1 LRLNK
6 FIALNL
12 PTSRRKADDLIQS
25 GEVTVNGK
33 VPEVGY
39 IVNQNDIVSVN
50 NKNLSN
56 NNAHE
61 YYKFYK
67 PKGYV
72 CSHNKQG
79 DAPTIYDLIGKNY
92 LKFGGRLDKD
102 SEGLMLLST
111 DGEWLNE
118 IFHSKNKIEKIYKVT
133 LKNKINKNKKIRTKI
148 THEGQ
153 TLKIHNIK
161 AVNSYSYSVT
171 LLSGKNHEIRKIFRF
186 NNLVI
191 RQLKREKIG
200 RYTLGNMS
208 KGQLSKI
215 ELWAKH

>member
-1 LRLNK
+1 MNK

-25 GEVTVNGK
+25 GEVFVNGK

-39 IVNQNDIVSVN
+39 LVKQNDIVSVN
-50 NKNLSN
+50 NKNLTKKN
-56 NNAHE
+56 THE

-79 DAPTIYDLIGKNY
+79 NAPTIFDLIDKDY
-92 LKFGGRLDKD
+92 LKFGGRLDKN

-118 IFHSKNKIEKIYKVT
+118 IFHTKNKVQKKYKVT
-133 LKNKINKNKKIRTKI
+133 LKDKINKNKKIRTKI
-148 THEGQ
+148 NHEGQ
-153 TLKIHNIK
+153 SLKIHNVRAI
-161 AVNSYSYSVT
+161 NSYTYSVT
-171 LLSGKNHEIRKIFRF
+171 LLTGKNHEIRRIFRF
-186 NNLVI
+186 NDLNI
-191 RQLKREKIG
+191 RELKREKIG
-200 RYTLGNMS
+200 KYSLGNMS

-215 ELWAKH
+215 DIYE

>member
-1 LRLNK
+1 MRLNK
-6 FIALNL
+6 YIALNL
-12 PTSRRKADDLIQS
+12 PTSRRKADNLIQS
-25 GEVTVNGK
+25 GEVLVNGK

-39 IVNQNDIVSVN
+39 IVKQKDIVSVN

-56 NNAHE
+56 TITHE

-72 CSHNKQG
+72 CSHYKQG
-79 DAPTIYDLIGKNY
+79 NSPTIYDLIGKNY

-118 IFHSKNKIEKIYKVT
+118 IFHSKNKVHKKYKVT

-153 TLKIHNIK
+153 TLKIYNIK
-161 AVNSYSYSVT
+161 AINSYTYNVT

-186 NNLVI
+186 NDLDI
-191 RQLKREKIG
+191 RELKREKIG
-200 RYTLGNMS
+200 KYTLGNMS

-215 ELWAKH
+215 EL

>member
-1 LRLNK
+1 MRLNK

-12 PTSRRKADDLIQS
+12 PTSRRKADDLIHS
-25 GEVTVNGK
+25 GEVLVNGK

-39 IVNQNDIVSVN
+39 IVKQKDVVAVN
-50 NKNLSN
+50 NKKLSN
-56 NNAHE
+56 YNIHE

-79 DAPTIYDLIGKNY
+79 NSPTIYDLIGKNY

-118 IFHSKNKIEKIYKVT
+118 IFHSKNKVQKKYKVT
-133 LKNKINKNKKIRTKI
+133 LKNKINKNKKLRTKI
-148 THEGQ
+148 TFEGQ
-153 TLKIHNIK
+153 TLKIYNIK
-161 AVNSYSYSVT
+161 VINSYAYNVT

-186 NNLVI
+186 NDLDI
-191 RQLKREKIG
+191 RELKREKIG
-200 RYTLGNMS
+200 KYTLGNMS

-215 ELWAKH
+215 EL

>member
-1 LRLNK
+1 MRLNK

-25 GEVTVNGK
+25 GEVFVNGK

-39 IVNQNDIVSVN
+39 LVKQNDIVSVN
-50 NKNLSN
+50 NKNLTKKN
-56 NNAHE
+56 THE

-79 DAPTIYDLIGKNY
+79 IAPTIFDLIDKDY
-92 LKFGGRLDKD
+92 LKFGGRLDKN

-118 IFHSKNKIEKIYKVT
+118 IFHTKNKVQKKYKVT

-148 THEGQ
+148 NHEGQ
-153 TLKIHNIK
+153 SLKIHNVK
-161 AVNSYSYSVT
+161 AINSYTYSVT
-171 LLSGKNHEIRKIFRF
+171 LLTGKNHEIRRIFRF
-186 NNLVI
+186 NDLNI
-191 RQLKREKIG
+191 RELKREKIG
-200 RYTLGNMS
+200 KYSLGNMS

-215 ELWAKH
+215 DIYE

>member
-33 VPEVGY
+33 VPGVGY

-161 AVNSYSYSVT
+161 AVNSYSYNVT

-186 NNLVI
+186 NDLVI

-200 RYTLGNMS
+200 KYILGNMS

-215 ELWAKH
+215 ELWPKH

>member
-50 NKNLSN
+50 NKKLSN
-56 NNAHE
+56 NNPHE

-79 DAPTIYDLIGKNY
+79 EAPTIYDLIGKNY

-161 AVNSYSYSVT
+161 AVNSYAYSVT

-186 NNLVI
+186 NDLVI

-215 ELWAKH
+215 EL

>member
-1 LRLNK
+1 MRLNK
-6 FIALNL
+6 YIALNL

-25 GEVTVNGK
+25 GEVLVNGK

-39 IVNQNDIVSVN
+39 IVKQKDIVSVN

-56 NNAHE
+56 TITHE

-72 CSHNKQG
+72 CSHYKQG
-79 DAPTIYDLIGKNY
+79 NSPTIYDLIGKNY

-118 IFHSKNKIEKIYKVT
+118 IFHSKNKVHKKYKVT

-153 TLKIHNIK
+153 TLKIYNIK
-161 AVNSYSYSVT
+161 AINSYTYNVT

-186 NNLVI
+186 NDLDI
-191 RQLKREKIG
+191 RELKREKIG
-200 RYTLGNMS
+200 KYTLGNMS

-215 ELWAKH
+215 EL

>member
-56 NNAHE
+56 NNPHE

-79 DAPTIYDLIGKNY
+79 EAPTIYDLIGKNY

-161 AVNSYSYSVT
+161 AVNSYAYNVT

-215 ELWAKH
+215 EL

>member
-1 LRLNK
+1 MRLNK
-6 FIALNL
+6 YIALNL
-12 PTSRRKADDLIQS
+12 PTSRRKADNLIQS
-25 GEVTVNGK
+25 GEVLVNGK

-39 IVNQNDIVSVN
+39 IVKQKDIVSVN

-56 NNAHE
+56 TITHE

-72 CSHNKQG
+72 CSHYKQG
-79 DAPTIYDLIGKNY
+79 NAPTIYDLIGKNY

-111 DGEWLNE
+111 DGKWLNE
-118 IFHSKNKIEKIYKVT
+118 IFHSKNKVQKKYKVT
-133 LKNKINKNKKIRTKI
+133 LKNKINKNKRIRTKI

-153 TLKIHNIK
+153 TLKIYNIK
-161 AVNSYSYSVT
+161 AINSYTYNVT

-186 NNLVI
+186 NDLDI
-191 RQLKREKIG
+191 RELKREKIG
-200 RYTLGNMS
+200 KYTLGNMS

-215 ELWAKH
+215 EL

>member
-1 LRLNK
+1 MRLNK

-25 GEVTVNGK
+25 GEVFVNGK

-39 IVNQNDIVSVN
+39 LVKQNDIVSVN
-50 NKNLSN
+50 NKNLTKKN
-56 NNAHE
+56 THE

-67 PKGYV
+67 PKVYV

-79 DAPTIYDLIGKNY
+79 NAPTIFDLIDKDY

-118 IFHSKNKIEKIYKVT
+118 IFHTKNKVQK
-133 LKNKINKNKKIRTKI
+133 
-148 THEGQ
+148 
-153 TLKIHNIK
+153 NIK
-161 AVNSYSYSVT
+161 
-171 LLSGKNHEIRKIFRF
+171 
-186 NNLVI
+186 
-191 RQLKREKIG
+191 
-200 RYTLGNMS
+200 
-208 KGQLSKI
+208 
-215 ELWAKH
+215 

>member
-1 LRLNK
+1 MRLNK
-6 FIALNL
+6 YIALNL

-25 GEVTVNGK
+25 GEVLVNGK

-39 IVNQNDIVSVN
+39 IVKQKDIVSVN

-56 NNAHE
+56 TITHE

-79 DAPTIYDLIGKNY
+79 NAPTIYDLIGKNY

-111 DGEWLNE
+111 DGKWLNE
-118 IFHSKNKIEKIYKVT
+118 IFHSKNEVHKIYKVT
-133 LKNKINKNKKIRTKI
+133 LKNKINKNKRIRTKI

-153 TLKIHNIK
+153 ILKIYNIQ
-161 AVNSYSYSVT
+161 AINSYAYNVT

-186 NNLVI
+186 NDLDI
-191 RQLKREKIG
+191 RELKREKIG
-200 RYTLGNMS
+200 KYTLGNMS

-215 ELWAKH
+215 EL

>member
-1 LRLNK
+1 MRLNK
-6 FIALNL
+6 YIALNL

-25 GEVTVNGK
+25 GEVLVNGK

-39 IVNQNDIVSVN
+39 IVKQKDIVSVN

-56 NNAHE
+56 TITHE

-79 DAPTIYDLIGKNY
+79 NAPTIYDLIGKNY

-111 DGEWLNE
+111 DGKWLNE
-118 IFHSKNKIEKIYKVT
+118 IFHSKNKVHKKYKVT
-133 LKNKINKNKKIRTKI
+133 LKNKINKNKRIRTKI

-153 TLKIHNIK
+153 TLKIYNIK
-161 AVNSYSYSVT
+161 AINSYTYNVT

-186 NNLVI
+186 NDLDI
-191 RQLKREKIG
+191 RELKREKIG
-200 RYTLGNMS
+200 KYTLGNMS

-215 ELWAKH
+215 EL

>member
-33 VPEVGY
+33 VPGVGY

-79 DAPTIYDLIGKNY
+79 EAPTIYDLIGKNY

-161 AVNSYSYSVT
+161 AVNSYAYNVT

-215 ELWAKH
+215 EL

>member
-1 LRLNK
+1 MRLNK

-56 NNAHE
+56 YNDHE

-79 DAPTIYDLIGKNY
+79 EAPTIYDLIGKKY

-200 RYTLGNMS
+200 RYSLGNMS

-215 ELWAKH
+215 EL

>member
-161 AVNSYSYSVT
+161 AVNSYSYNVT

-186 NNLVI
+186 NDLVI

-200 RYTLGNMS
+200 KYILGNMS

-215 ELWAKH
+215 EL

>member
-1 LRLNK
+1 MRLNK

-12 PTSRRKADDLIQS
+12 PTSRRKADELIQS
-25 GEVTVNGK
+25 GEVIVNGK

-39 IVNQNDIVSVN
+39 IVKQNDVVSVN
-50 NKNLSN
+50 NKKLSAN
-56 NNAHE
+56 STHE

-79 DAPTIYDLIGKNY
+79 NAPTSYDLIGKNY

-111 DGEWLNE
+111 DGDWLNQ
-118 IFHSKNKIEKIYKVT
+118 IFHSKNKVQKKYKVT
-133 LKNKINKNKKIRTKI
+133 LRNKINKNKKIRTKI
-148 THEGQ
+148 TFEGQ

-161 AVNSYSYSVT
+161 VVNSYTYNVT

-186 NNLVI
+186 NDLDI
-191 RQLKREKIG
+191 RELKREKIG
-200 RYTLGNMS
+200 KYTLGNMS

-215 ELWAKH
+215 EL

>member
-6 FIALNL
+6 YIALNL

-25 GEVTVNGK
+25 GEVFVNGK

-39 IVNQNDIVSVN
+39 LVKQNDIVSVN
-50 NKNLSN
+50 NKNLTKKN
-56 NNAHE
+56 THE

-79 DAPTIYDLIGKNY
+79 NAPTIFDLIDKDY

-118 IFHSKNKIEKIYKVT
+118 IFHTKNKVQKKYKVT

-148 THEGQ
+148 NHEGQ
-153 TLKIHNIK
+153 SLKIHNVK
-161 AVNSYSYSVT
+161 AINSYTYSVT
-171 LLSGKNHEIRKIFRF
+171 LLTGKNHEIRRIFKF
-186 NNLVI
+186 NNLNI
-191 RQLKREKIG
+191 RELKREKIG
-200 RYTLGNMS
+200 KYSLGNMS

-215 ELWAKH
+215 DIYE

>member
-1 LRLNK
+1 MRLNK
-6 FIALNL
+6 YIALNL

-25 GEVTVNGK
+25 GEVFVNGK

-39 IVNQNDIVSVN
+39 LVKQNDIVSVN
-50 NKNLSN
+50 NKNLTKKN
-56 NNAHE
+56 THE

-79 DAPTIYDLIGKNY
+79 IAPTIFDLIDKDY
-92 LKFGGRLDKD
+92 LKFGGRLDKN

-118 IFHSKNKIEKIYKVT
+118 IFHTKNKVQKKYKVT

-148 THEGQ
+148 NHEGQ
-153 TLKIHNIK
+153 SLKIHNVK
-161 AVNSYSYSVT
+161 AINSYTYSVT
-171 LLSGKNHEIRKIFRF
+171 LLTGKNHEIRRIFRF
-186 NNLVI
+186 NDLNI
-191 RQLKREKIG
+191 RELKREKIG
-200 RYTLGNMS
+200 KYSLGNMS
-208 KGQLSKI
+208 KGQMSKI
-215 ELWAKH
+215 DIYE

>member
-1 LRLNK
+1 MNK

-25 GEVTVNGK
+25 GEVFVNGK

-39 IVNQNDIVSVN
+39 LVKQNDIVSVN
-50 NKNLSN
+50 NKNLTKKN
-56 NNAHE
+56 THE

-79 DAPTIYDLIGKNY
+79 NSPTIFDLIDKDY
-92 LKFGGRLDKD
+92 LKFGGRLDKN

-118 IFHSKNKIEKIYKVT
+118 IFHTKNKVQKKYKVT

-148 THEGQ
+148 NHEGQ
-153 TLKIHNIK
+153 SLKIHNVK
-161 AVNSYSYSVT
+161 AINSYTYSVT
-171 LLSGKNHEIRKIFRF
+171 LLTGKNHEIRRIFRF
-186 NNLVI
+186 NDLNI
-191 RQLKREKIG
+191 RELKREKIG
-200 RYTLGNMS
+200 KYSLGNMS

-215 ELWAKH
+215 DIYE

>member
-1 LRLNK
+1 MNK

-25 GEVTVNGK
+25 GEVFVNGK

-39 IVNQNDIVSVN
+39 LVKQNDIVSVN
-50 NKNLSN
+50 NKNLTKKN
-56 NNAHE
+56 THE

-79 DAPTIYDLIGKNY
+79 IAPTIFDLIDKDY
-92 LKFGGRLDKD
+92 LKFGGRLDKN

-118 IFHSKNKIEKIYKVT
+118 IFNTKNKVQKKYKVT

-148 THEGQ
+148 NHEGQ
-153 TLKIHNIK
+153 SLKIHNVK
-161 AVNSYSYSVT
+161 AINSYTYSVT
-171 LLSGKNHEIRKIFRF
+171 LLTGKNHEIRRIFRF
-186 NNLVI
+186 NDLNI
-191 RQLKREKIG
+191 RELKREKIG
-200 RYTLGNMS
+200 KYSLGNMS

-215 ELWAKH
+215 DIYE

>member
-161 AVNSYSYSVT
+161 AVNSYSYNVT

-186 NNLVI
+186 NDLVI

-200 RYTLGNMS
+200 KYILGNMS

-215 ELWAKH
+215 ELWPKH

>member
-1 LRLNK
+1 MRLNK

-12 PTSRRKADDLIQS
+12 PTSRRKADDLIQF
-25 GEVTVNGK
+25 GEVIVNGK
-33 VPEVGY
+33 VPKVGY
-39 IVNQNDIVSVN
+39 IVKKNDVVSVN
-50 NKNLSN
+50 NKKLSN
-56 NNAHE
+56 NNTHE

-72 CSHNKQG
+72 CSHRKQG
-79 DAPTIYDLIGKNY
+79 NAPTIYDLIGKNY

-111 DGEWLNE
+111 DGEWLNK
-118 IFHSKNKIEKIYKVT
+118 IFNSKNKVQKKYKVT

-153 TLKIHNIK
+153 TLKIYNIK
-161 AVNSYSYSVT
+161 IINSYAYNVT

-186 NNLVI
+186 NNLDI
-191 RQLKREKIG
+191 KELKREKIG
-200 RYTLGNMS
+200 KYTLGNMS

-215 ELWAKH
+215 EL

>member
-1 LRLNK
+1 MRLNK
-6 FIALNL
+6 YIALNL

-25 GEVTVNGK
+25 GEVLVNGK

-39 IVNQNDIVSVN
+39 TVKQKDIVSVN

-56 NNAHE
+56 TITHE

-79 DAPTIYDLIGKNY
+79 NAPTIYDLIGKNY

-118 IFHSKNKIEKIYKVT
+118 IFHSKNKVHKKYKVT

-153 TLKIHNIK
+153 TLKIYNIK
-161 AVNSYSYSVT
+161 AINSYTYNVT

-186 NNLVI
+186 NDLDI
-191 RQLKREKIG
+191 RELKREKIG
-200 RYTLGNMS
+200 KYTLGNMS
-208 KGQLSKI
+208 KGQLYKI
-215 ELWAKH
+215 EL

>member
-6 FIALNL
+6 YIALNL

-25 GEVTVNGK
+25 GEVLVNGK

-39 IVNQNDIVSVN
+39 IVKQKDIVSVN

-56 NNAHE
+56 TITHE

-79 DAPTIYDLIGKNY
+79 NAPTIYDLIGKNY

-118 IFHSKNKIEKIYKVT
+118 IFHSKNKVHKKYKVT

-153 TLKIHNIK
+153 TLKIYNIK
-161 AVNSYSYSVT
+161 AINSYTYNVT

-186 NNLVI
+186 NDLDI
-191 RQLKREKIG
+191 RELKREKIG
-200 RYTLGNMS
+200 KYTLGNMS
-208 KGQLSKI
+208 KGQLYKI
-215 ELWAKH
+215 EL

>member
-1 LRLNK
+1 MRLNK

-161 AVNSYSYSVT
+161 AVNSYAYSVT

-186 NNLVI
+186 NDLVI

-215 ELWAKH
+215 EL

>member
-1 LRLNK
+1 MRLNK
-6 FIALNL
+6 YIALNL

-25 GEVTVNGK
+25 GEVLVNGK

-39 IVNQNDIVSVN
+39 IVKQKDIVSVN

-56 NNAHE
+56 TITHE

-79 DAPTIYDLIGKNY
+79 NAPTIYDLIGKNY

-111 DGEWLNE
+111 DGKWLNE
-118 IFHSKNKIEKIYKVT
+118 IFHSKNEVHKKYKVT
-133 LKNKINKNKKIRTKI
+133 LKNKINKNKRIRTKI

-153 TLKIHNIK
+153 ILKIYNIQ
-161 AVNSYSYSVT
+161 AINSYTYNVT

-186 NNLVI
+186 NDLDI
-191 RQLKREKIG
+191 RELKREKIG
-200 RYTLGNMS
+200 KYTLGNMS

-215 ELWAKH
+215 EL

>member
-1 LRLNK
+1 MRLNK
-6 FIALNL
+6 YIALNL
-12 PTSRRKADDLIQS
+12 PTSRRKADNLIQS
-25 GEVTVNGK
+25 GEVLVNGK

-39 IVNQNDIVSVN
+39 IVKQKDIVSVN

-56 NNAHE
+56 TITHE

-72 CSHNKQG
+72 CSHYKQG
-79 DAPTIYDLIGKNY
+79 NSPTIYDLIGKNY

-111 DGEWLNE
+111 DGKWLNE
-118 IFHSKNKIEKIYKVT
+118 IFHSKNKVQKKYKVT
-133 LKNKINKNKKIRTKI
+133 LKNKINKNKRIRTKI

-153 TLKIHNIK
+153 TLKIYNIK
-161 AVNSYSYSVT
+161 AINSYTYNVT

-186 NNLVI
+186 NDLDI
-191 RQLKREKIG
+191 RELKREKIG
-200 RYTLGNMS
+200 KYTLGNMS

-215 ELWAKH
+215 EL

>member
-1 LRLNK
+1 MRLNK
-6 FIALNL
+6 YIALNL
-12 PTSRRKADDLIQS
+12 PTSRRKADNLIQS
-25 GEVTVNGK
+25 GEVLVNGK

-39 IVNQNDIVSVN
+39 IVKQKDIVSVN

-56 NNAHE
+56 TITHE

-72 CSHNKQG
+72 CSHYKQG
-79 DAPTIYDLIGKNY
+79 NSPTIYDLIGKNY

-111 DGEWLNE
+111 DGKWLNE
-118 IFHSKNKIEKIYKVT
+118 IFHSKNKVQKKYKVT
-133 LKNKINKNKKIRTKI
+133 LKNKINKNKRIRTKI

-153 TLKIHNIK
+153 ILKIYNIQ
-161 AVNSYSYSVT
+161 AINSYTYNVT

-186 NNLVI
+186 NDLDI
-191 RQLKREKIG
+191 RELKREKIG
-200 RYTLGNMS
+200 KYTLGNMS

-215 ELWAKH
+215 EL

>member
-1 LRLNK
+1 MRLNK
-6 FIALNL
+6 YIALNL

-25 GEVTVNGK
+25 GKVLVNGK
-33 VPEVGY
+33 VPVVGY
-39 IVNQNDIVSVN
+39 TVKQKDIVSVN

-56 NNAHE
+56 TITHE

-79 DAPTIYDLIGKNY
+79 NAPTIYDLIGKNY

-111 DGEWLNE
+111 DGKWLNE
-118 IFHSKNKIEKIYKVT
+118 IFHSKNKVHKKYKVT
-133 LKNKINKNKKIRTKI
+133 LKNKINKNKRIRTKI

-153 TLKIHNIK
+153 TLKIYNIK
-161 AVNSYSYSVT
+161 AINSYTYNVT

-186 NNLVI
+186 NDLDI
-191 RQLKREKIG
+191 RELKREKIG
-200 RYTLGNMS
+200 KYTLGNMS

-215 ELWAKH
+215 EL

>member
-12 PTSRRKADDLIQS
+12 PTSRRKADELIQS
-25 GEVTVNGK
+25 GEVIVNGK

-39 IVNQNDIVSVN
+39 IVKQNDVVSVN
-50 NKNLSN
+50 NKKLSN
-56 NNAHE
+56 NNTHE

-79 DAPTIYDLIGKNY
+79 SAPTIYDLIGKNY

-161 AVNSYSYSVT
+161 AVNSYEYNVT

-186 NNLVI
+186 NDLVI
-191 RQLKREKIG
+191 RQLKREK
-200 RYTLGNMS
+200 N
-208 KGQLSKI
+208 
-215 ELWAKH
+215 W

>member
-1 LRLNK
+1 MRLNK

-56 NNAHE
+56 KNAHE

-79 DAPTIYDLIGKNY
+79 EAPTIYDLIGKNY

-161 AVNSYSYSVT
+161 AVNSYSYNVT

-186 NNLVI
+186 NDLVI

-215 ELWAKH
+215 EL